1 MMGNNVLAEVAM
13 ALDGHSHSDI
23 STVINQMDL
32 PKGVVVVTPYS
43 DDNMEFDG
51 AIRDE
56 IGGYG
61 GIVVKLDHNGIVKP
75 ECDNEDCP
83 HELERQQSAPFYII
97 QLWCQQE
104 GFTWTYDTNIP
115 DVHRFHIRDDEGEDG
130 YFGEGLVFHLDSLH
144 KTDPVTEH
152 LKNVTPTIAKSSA
165 SLKRAFYVGEK
176 NEDGREELF
185 TL

>member
-61 GIVVKLDHNGIVKP
+61 GIVVKLDI
-75 ECDNEDCP
+75 
-83 HELERQQSAPFYII
+83 
-97 QLWCQQE
+97 
-104 GFTWTYDTNIP
+104 
-115 DVHRFHIRDDEGEDG
+115 
-130 YFGEGLVFHLDSLH
+130 
-144 KTDPVTEH
+144 
-152 LKNVTPTIAKSSA
+152 
-165 SLKRAFYVGEK
+165 
-176 NEDGREELF
+176 
-185 TL
+185 